1 VPFELTINMNSAML
15 VRDELNKSLATAVQY
30 VEAWLG
36 DPSDAQLLDNAVA
49 ELHQI
54 NGTLRVVEFHG
65 AIELSSALLQ
75 ICQALSVHTLELDQQ
90 LTDELDRDFGI
101 LRRFI
106 DASIKSQ
113 KISPLTVNETL
124 NKLRARLRLPLLP
137 EARQISFKPVCSPE
151 FAGVEAHTLSAED
164 LPKVKRLGHM
174 YQVGL
179 LAVLRDKNMT
189 ANLHL
194 MERAISRLR
203 QDFPTLAG
211 EEWWLLVSAVL
222 QLLRAGSLRPTF
234 SRKRLLGAIDAYLRR
249 RCRAESSAGM
259 AFSELHRDELLY
271 LVALSGDSS
280 ELVLGLR
287 EQYGLPDAAFDD
299 AGLAQLERALAGSGE
314 DALNAAAKAITDALQ
329 ELKGVLEAH
338 SDTMTVEV
346 AGTVAAQ
353 LQKIA
358 GILGQVGFNRLK
370 GLLVDTAFQF
380 NQSMAAGITDRDA
393 MQALA
398 EALLMVENTLK
409 DPELFNDQALEGQQQ
424 GAVMLARTVLDE
436 ATGVVINESKSA
448 IGLAKRGITAYLESN
463 FDAAHVANVGT
474 SLAMVQG
481 AFRILGHARA
491 AVVLQQ
497 CISHIERFG
506 VQSVAEQSRQSVET
520 LADALISIEYYLGEL
535 SISEQEN
542 CELLAIAE
550 ESMSEL
556 GVAA

>member
-1 VPFELTINMNSAML
+1 MSFELSINMNSAML

-30 VEAWLG
+30 VEAWRG
-36 DPSDAQLLDNAVA
+36 EPSEAQLLDNAVA
-49 ELHQI
+49 QLHQI
-54 NGTLRVVEFHG
+54 HGILRVVEFHG

-75 ICQALSVHTLELDQQ
+75 SCQALSVHKLELDQQ
-90 LTDELDRDFGI
+90 LAMELDRDFGM

-106 DASIKSQ
+106 DTSIKSQ
-113 KISPLTVNETL
+113 KISPLAVNETI
-124 NKLRARLRLPLLP
+124 NKLRARLRLPLLA
-137 EARQISFKPVCSPE
+137 EAWQISFKPACSPE
-151 FAGVEAHTLSAED
+151 FGEIEAHTLCAED
-164 LPKVKRLGHM
+164 VPKVKRLGHM

-179 LAVLRDKNMT
+179 LAVLRDKNTT

-194 MERAISRLR
+194 MERAIFRLR
-203 QDFPTLAG
+203 QDFPELAG
-211 EEWWLLVSAVL
+211 EEWWLLVGVVL
-222 QLLRAGSLRPTF
+222 QLLRAGTLRPTF

-249 RCRAESSAGM
+249 RCRAESNAGM
-259 AFSELHRDELLY
+259 ALSEVDRDELLY
-271 LVALSGDSS
+271 LVALSGDGS

-287 EQYGLPDAAFDD
+287 EQYGLPAAAFND
-299 AGLAQLERALAGSGE
+299 AGLAQLEGALAGSGE
-314 DALNAAAKAITDALQ
+314 NALNAAAKAIADALQ
-329 ELKGVLEAH
+329 QLKDVLDTH
-338 SDTMTVEV
+338 SDAMTVEI

-358 GILGQVGFNRLK
+358 DILGQVGFNRLK

-380 NQSMAAGITDRDA
+380 NQSMAAGVTDGDA

-409 DPELFNDQALEGQQQ
+409 DPELFNDQALAGQPQ
-424 GAVMLARTVLDE
+424 GAAMLARTMLDE
-436 ATGVVINESKSA
+436 ATGVVLNESKSA

-463 FDAAHVANVGT
+463 FDAVHVSNVGT

-481 AFRILGHARA
+481 AFRILGHERA
-491 AVVLQQ
+491 ATVLQQ
-497 CISHIERFG
+497 CISHIERLG
-506 VQSVAEQSRQSVET
+506 VQSVVEQSRQSVET

-542 CELLAIAE
+542 LELLAIAE

-556 GVAA
+556 GFAA